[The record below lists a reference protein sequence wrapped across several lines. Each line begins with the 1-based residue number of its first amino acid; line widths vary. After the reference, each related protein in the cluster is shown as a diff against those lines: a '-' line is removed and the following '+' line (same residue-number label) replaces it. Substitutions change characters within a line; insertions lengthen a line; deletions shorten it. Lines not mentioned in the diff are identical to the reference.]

1 MEITADEVG
10 ASLRFATAEVHKV
23 ERRGP
28 VSLENA
34 EADNETMAVEAEWR
48 LG

>member
-1 MEITADEVG
+1 VG

-23 ERRGP
+23 ERRGS

-34 EADNETMAVEAEWR
+34 DAEGEAIAVEA
-48 LG
+48 